1 LKKENLG
8 RRNYQKGVGE
18 FLMSLNN
25 LKYLREQMGIS
36 EADLANK
43 LEMSRQDYEKWENE
57 LFPEYTEMLV
67 NVARAL
73 HVGVKELI
81 EVTVDEP
88 KYIISIAFPERLKEL
103 RKENHLTQVEMANY
117 FGTSQ
122 PSYQSWE
129 SGRRSPTRKSLE
141 KLAAFFNVSVS
152 YLLGET
158 DERGYTSISA
168 RDTKEIGER
177 IKQLRKDNQLTQI
190 EVAKALK
197 TSQPSY
203 QKWEKGVRTPTP
215 RNLEKLATYFN
226 VSIDYL
232 LGRD

>member
-1 LKKENLG
+1 
-8 RRNYQKGVGE
+8 
-18 FLMSLNN
+18 
-25 LKYLREQMGIS
+25 MGIS
-36 EADLANK
+36 ETDLANK
-43 LEMSRQDYEKWENE
+43 LEMSQQDYEKWENE
-57 LFPEYTEMLV
+57 LFPEYTEMLI
-67 NVARAL
+67 NIARAL

-88 KYIISIAFPERLKEL
+88 KISIAFPERLKEL
-103 RKENHLTQVEMANY
+103 RKENHLTQVEVANY
-117 FGTSQ
+117 FGISQ

-129 SGRRSPTRKSLE
+129 SGRRSSTRKSLE
-141 KLAAFFNVSVS
+141 KLATFFNVSVS
-152 YLLGET
+152 YLLGKT
-158 DERGYTSISA
+158 DERGYMSAGA
-168 RDTKEIGER
+168 RDTTKEIAKR

-197 TSQPSY
+197 TSQPAY